1 MKNGKNG
8 TNGKDHKIAYIDGVA
23 HQIKSEHTSVLKFVR
38 EYVGN
43 DKVPSLCDDPN
54 LAPYGA
60 CRVCSV
66 DVALKKDGPTKTVAS
81 CHTPVTDGSYI
92 ITNNKDLENL
102 RKNIV
107 ELVLTDHPM
116 TCSTCEVNN
125 NCELQTVANDLGI
138 NEHRYNKPKQNK
150 GIPKDTSHAYM
161 RMNLDNCI
169 NCGRCV
175 RACDEI
181 QGSFVLTMSGRGFE
195 SKITTDNDMLF
206 GDSSCVSCGAC
217 AHTCPTDAISDVF
230 ASKSADYD
238 EKVRTTCSYCGVGCN
253 LEASIKDGKVVSIDT
268 PKETEVNAG
277 HTCLKGRYAFGFYDH
292 PDRLRNPLI
301 KRNGKFEKAS
311 WDEAYEYIKNKL
323 QKIVKENGPDAV
335 AGISSARCTNEEN
348 YVFQKMIRA
357 AIGTNNID
365 CCARIC
371 HSPTAWGM
379 QQTFGTG
386 AATNSTEDI
395 YHADLFL
402 VIGANPTNAHPVTG
416 AKIKQQVMK
425 GKKLIVLDPVTTEL
439 ARMADYHIRLRPGT
453 NVAVLNMMLYFI
465 IESKLQKE
473 DFILSRTEGFE
484 NFLKGIKKLNIDQ
497 LAKVAGVDKQQVKE
511 AAIAYATAGNSM
523 EFHGLG
529 VTEHEQGSKTVML
542 IADLAMITGNIGR
555 QGVGVNPLRGQNNV
569 QGAADMGC
577 QPHQG
582 AGYFP
587 VADKKIQNFY
597 TEKYGVVHPTKAGL
611 KIPQIFDAAINK
623 EVKAVWIIGE
633 DVVQTDPNS
642 AHVAKAMNALDLL
655 VVQEIFLSETAKH
668 ADVVLPGTTFLEK
681 DGTFTNTERRV
692 QRVNRAAKPLPGTK
706 PDGVIVTDMMQ
717 KLGYDQKT
725 YDADEVL
732 AEIADVVP
740 FFKGI
745 TRERLGKLGLQW
757 PVKEDGT
764 DTKILH
770 QKEFK
775 LGKGRIKYFDW
786 KESSELEKNK
796 KEYPLI
802 LTTSRVLQHYNAATM
817 TKRTKNIKI
826 VDEDV
831 LLIHPKDAKY
841 RELNTGDIGRLY
853 SGRGEVS
860 LKVEVT
866 PKVKEG
872 IVFTTFHFPEHMVN
886 MVTGHGKDEETMC
899 AEYKVSA
906 VEVQKISN
914 QFKTEVVAKKDQ
926 AEVLKA

>member
-1 MKNGKNG
+1 MRNG
-8 TNGKDHKIAYIDGVA
+8 TDGKDYKVAYIDGIA
-23 HQIKSEHTSVLKFVR
+23 HQIKSNHTSILKFVK
-38 EYVGN
+38 EHVSE
-43 DKVPSLCDDPN
+43 KKIPSLCDDPN

-60 CRVCSV
+60 CRICSV
-66 DVALKKDGPTKTVAS
+66 DVALRKDGPTKTVAS
-81 CHTPVTDGSYI
+81 CHTPVSEDSYI
-92 ITNNKDLENL
+92 ITSNKDLKNL

-138 NEHRYNKPKQNK
+138 NEHRYNEPKQNK
-150 GIPKDTSHAYM
+150 GILKDTSHAYM
-161 RMNLDNCI
+161 RMNLNNCI

-195 SKITTDNDMLF
+195 SKITTDNNMLF

-230 ASKSADYD
+230 QSKSAIAD
-238 EKVRTTCSYCGVGCN
+238 EKIRTTCSYCGVGCN
-253 LEASIKDGKVVSIDT
+253 LEIAVKDNKVLSIDT
-268 PKETEVNAG
+268 PKDTEVNAG
-277 HTCLKGRYAFGFYDH
+277 HTCLKGRYAFGFYNH
-292 PDRLRNPLI
+292 KDRLTSPLI
-301 KRNGKFEKAS
+301 KKDDKFEKVT
-311 WDEAYEYIKNKL
+311 WEEAYSFIKNKL
-323 QKIVKENGPDAV
+323 VQIKKNYGPDAI

-357 AIGTNNID
+357 VIGTNNVD

-371 HSPTAWGM
+371 HSPTALGL
-379 QQTFGTG
+379 QKTFGTG
-386 AATNSTEDI
+386 AATNSAEDI
-395 YHADLFL
+395 YFTDLFL

-425 GKKLIVLDPVTTEL
+425 GKKLIVLDPVKTEL
-439 ARMADYHIRLRPGT
+439 AKMADYHIQLRPGT
-453 NVAVLNMMLYFI
+453 NVAVLNMMLYYILESGLEKKSFI
-465 IESKLQKE
+465 KK
-473 DFILSRTEGFE
+473 RCEGFE
-484 NFLKGIKKLNIDQ
+484 NFAKRIKKLNIEALEKACGVNRQ
-497 LAKVAGVDKQQVKE
+497 LIKE
-511 AAIAYATAGNSM
+511 AAIAYATANNSM

-529 VTEHEQGSKTVML
+529 VTEHTQGSKTVML
-542 IADLAMITGNIGR
+542 IADLAMITGNLGR
-555 QGVGVNPLRGQNNV
+555 RGVGVNPLRGQNNV

-582 AGYFP
+582 AGYLP
-587 VADKKIQNFY
+587 LDDKKIQEFY
-597 TEKYGVVHPTKAGL
+597 TEKYGVIHPTKAGL
-611 KIPQIFDAAINK
+611 KIPQIFDAAIDGSL
-623 EVKAVWIIGE
+623 KAVWIIGE

-642 AHVAKAMNALDLL
+642 AHVAKALNALDLL
-655 VVQEIFLSETAKH
+655 VVQEIFMSETAKH

-681 DGTFTNTERRV
+681 EGTFTNTERRV
-692 QRVNRAAKPLPGTK
+692 QRVNKAAEPLPGTK
-706 PDGVIVTDMMQ
+706 PDGLIVTEMMQ
-717 KLGYDQKT
+717 KLGYDQKL
-725 YDADEVL
+725 YDANEVL

-745 TRERLGKLGLQW
+745 TRKRLGKLGLQW

-770 QKEFK
+770 EKEFK
-775 LGKGRIKYFDW
+775 LGKGKIKYFDW
-786 KESSELEKNK
+786 KESNELEKNK
-796 KEYPLI
+796 KDFPLI
-802 LTTSRVLQHYNAATM
+802 LTTSRTLQHYNAATM
-817 TKRTKNIKI
+817 TRRTKNIKI
-826 VDEDV
+826 VDKDI

-841 RELNTGDIGRLY
+841 RELNTGDIARLY

-866 PKVKEG
+866 EKVKEG

-906 VEVQKISN
+906 VDVQKISN
-914 QFKTEVVAKKDQ
+914 QFKTEVSTEKGQ

>member
-1 MKNGKNG
+1 M
-8 TNGKDHKIAYIDGVA
+8 
-23 HQIKSEHTSVLKFVR
+23 F
-38 EYVGN
+38 
-43 DKVPSLCDDPN
+43 
-54 LAPYGA
+54 
-60 CRVCSV
+60 
-66 DVALKKDGPTKTVAS
+66 
-81 CHTPVTDGSYI
+81 
-92 ITNNKDLENL
+92 TNNETLESL

-107 ELVLTDHPM
+107 ELVISDHPM
-116 TCSTCEVNN
+116 NCSTCEVDQ

-138 NEHRYNKPKQNK
+138 KEHRYNNPKQHK

-195 SKITTDNDMLF
+195 SRITTDNDMMF

-230 ASKSADYD
+230 QSKSAKVDK
-238 EKVRTTCSYCGVGCN
+238 KVRTTCSYCGVGCN
-253 LEASIKDGKVVSIDT
+253 LEASIKDGKVVAIDT

-277 HTCLKGRYAFGFYDH
+277 HTCIKGRYAFGFYDH
-292 PDRLRNPLI
+292 PDRLRSPLI
-301 KRNGKFEKAS
+301 KRSGKFEEAS

-323 QKIVKENGPDAV
+323 EKIKKENGPDAI

-357 AIGTNNID
+357 VVGTNNID

-395 YHADLFL
+395 YHADLFI

-439 ARMADYHIRLRPGT
+439 ARLADYHIKLKPGS

-465 IESKLQKE
+465 VKGNLLNK
-473 DFILSRTEGFE
+473 DFVEKRTEGFE
-484 NFLKGIKKLNIDQ
+484 EFLNHINSLDIDH
-497 LAKVAGVDKQQVKE
+497 LANVAGVEKQLVKE
-511 AAIAYATAGNSM
+511 AAIAYATANNSM

-555 QGVGVNPLRGQNNV
+555 RGVGVNPLRGQNNV

-587 VADKKIQNFY
+587 VADKKIQEFY

-611 KIPQIFDAAINK
+611 KIPEIFDAAINK
-623 EVKAVWIIGE
+623 EVKGLWIIGE
-633 DVVQTDPNS
+633 DIVQTDPNS
-642 AHVAKAMNALDLL
+642 AHVIKAMESLDLL
-655 VVQEIFLSETAKH
+655 VVQEIFMSETAKL

-692 QRVNRAAKPLPGTK
+692 QRVNKAAEPLPGTK

-717 KLGYDQKT
+717 KLGYDQPT
-725 YDADEVL
+725 YDADQVL
-732 AEIADVVP
+732 AEVADVVP

-770 QKEFK
+770 EKEFK
-775 LGKGRIKYFDW
+775 LGKGRLKSFNW
-786 KESSELEKNK
+786 QESTELKNNK

-817 TKRTKNIKI
+817 TRRTKNLKI
-826 VDEDV
+826 VDEDI
-831 LLIHPKDAKY
+831 LLLHPSDAKS
-841 RELNTGDIGRLY
+841 RELNSGDIARLY

-866 PKVKEG
+866 DKVKEG

-886 MVTGHGKDEETMC
+886 MVTGDGKDEETKC

-906 VEVQKISN
+906 VNVQKISN
-914 QFKTEVVAKKDQ
+914 KFKTEITPKEKE
-926 AEVLKA
+926 AEVR

>member
-1 MKNGKNG
+1 MSAEKR
-8 TNGKDHKIAYIDGVA
+8 KIAYIDGKPYE
-23 HQIKSEHTSVLKFVR
+23 IGSNHTSILKFVNSYLG
-38 EYVGN
+38 EK
-43 DKVPSLCDDPN
+43 KVPTLCDDPN
-54 LAPYGA
+54 LVPYGA

-66 DVALKKDGPTKTVAS
+66 EVALEKDGPTKVVAS
-81 CHTPVTDGSYI
+81 CHTPIDENQHIFTD
-92 ITNNKDLENL
+92 NEDLKNL

-116 TCSTCEVNN
+116 NCNACEVDQ
-125 NCELQTVANDLGI
+125 NCELQDVANDLGI
-138 NEHRYNKPKQNK
+138 IKHRYNNPKQHNRV
-150 GIPKDTSHAYM
+150 PKDTSHDYM

-169 NCGRCV
+169 NCGRCI

-195 SKITTDNDMLF
+195 SRITTDNDMLF

-230 ASKSADYD
+230 QSKSANVDN
-238 EKVRTTCSYCGVGCN
+238 KVRTTCSYCGVGCN
-253 LEASIKDGKVVSIDT
+253 LEASIKDNKVVAINT

-277 HTCLKGRYAFGFYDH
+277 HTCIKGRYAFGFYDH
-292 PDRLRNPLI
+292 PDRLKSPLI
-301 KRNGKFEKAS
+301 KRNGKFEEVS
-311 WDEAYEYIKNKL
+311 WDEAYDFIKKKLNK
-323 QKIVKENGPDAV
+323 ITKENGPDAV

-357 AIGTNNID
+357 VIGTNNID

-395 YHADLFL
+395 YHADLFI
-402 VIGANPTNAHPVTG
+402 VIGANPNNAHPVTG
-416 AKIKQQVMK
+416 AKIKQQAMK
-425 GKKLIVLDPVTTEL
+425 GKKLIVIDPITTEL
-439 ARMADYHIRLRPGT
+439 AKLADYHIKLRPGT

-465 IESKLQKE
+465 VKSKMYDKKFVE
-473 DFILSRTEGFE
+473 TRTEGFDTFVRE
-484 NFLKGIKKLNIDQ
+484 IEKQNIDE
-497 LAKVAGVDKQQVKE
+497 LANIAGVDKQQVKE
-511 AAIAYATAGNSM
+511 AAIAYATARNAM

-529 VTEHEQGSKTVML
+529 VTEHTQGSKTVML

-555 QGVGVNPLRGQNNV
+555 PGVGVNPLRGQNNV

-582 AGYFP
+582 AGYLS
-587 VADKKIQNFY
+587 VDDKKIQNFY

-611 KIPQIFDAAINK
+611 KIPQIFDGAKNK
-623 EVKAVWIIGE
+623 EVKALWIIGE

-642 AHVAKAMNALDLL
+642 THVIEALNSLDLL
-655 VVQEIFLSETAKH
+655 VVQEIFMSETAKL
-668 ADVVLPGTTFLEK
+668 ATVVLPGTTFLEK
-681 DGTFTNTERRV
+681 DGTFTNTERRI
-692 QRVNRAAKPLPGTK
+692 QRVNQAAKPLPGTK
-706 PDGVIVTDMMQ
+706 PDGIIVTEMMR
-717 KLGYDQKT
+717 KLDYNQPI
-725 YDADEVL
+725 YDADQVL

-740 FFKGI
+740 FFKGV
-745 TRERLGKLGLQW
+745 TRERLGKFGLQW
-757 PVKEDGT
+757 PVQEDGT

-770 QKEFK
+770 KDTFK
-775 LGKGRIKYFDW
+775 LGKGRLKNFNW
-786 KESSELEKNK
+786 QESPEIENNK
-796 KEYPLI
+796 KDYPLI

-817 TKRTKNIKI
+817 TRRTNNVNIVK
-826 VDEDV
+826 EDI
-831 LLIHPKDAKY
+831 LLVHPKDAEK
-841 RELNTGDIGRLY
+841 RGLNTGDIGRLY
-853 SGRGEVS
+853 SSRGEVA

-866 PKVKEG
+866 DKVKKG

-914 QFKTEVVAKKDQ
+914 KFKTKIESSEKQ
-926 AEVLKA
+926 AEEV

>member
-1 MKNGKNG
+1 MSAEKRKV
-8 TNGKDHKIAYIDGVA
+8 AYIDGKPYEIG
-23 HQIKSEHTSVLKFVR
+23 QNHTSILKFVKSYLG
-38 EYVGN
+38 EK
-43 DKVPSLCDDPN
+43 KVPTLCDDPN

-66 DVALKKDGPTKTVAS
+66 EVALEKDGPTKVVAS
-81 CHTPVTDGSYI
+81 CHTPVGENQHIFTSNDG
-92 ITNNKDLENL
+92 LQNL

-116 TCSTCEVNN
+116 NCDTCEVDK

-138 NEHRYNKPKQNK
+138 SDHRYNNPKQHK
-150 GIPKDTSHAYM
+150 GTPKDTSHSYM

-195 SKITTDNDMLF
+195 SRITTDNDMLF

-230 ASKSADYD
+230 QSKSVKVDK
-238 EKVRTTCSYCGVGCN
+238 KVRTTCSYCGVGCN
-253 LEASIKDGKVVSIDT
+253 LETSVKDGKVVAIDT

-277 HTCLKGRYAFGFYDH
+277 HTCIKGRYAFGFYDH
-292 PDRLRNPLI
+292 PDRLRSPLI
-301 KRNGKFEKAS
+301 KKNGKFEEAS
-311 WDEAYEYIKNKL
+311 WDDAYEYIKQKL
-323 QKIVKENGPDAV
+323 EKIKNESGPDAI

-425 GKKLIVLDPVTTEL
+425 GKKLIVLDPITTDIAKL
-439 ARMADYHIRLRPGT
+439 ADYHIRLRPGT
-453 NVAVLNMMLYFI
+453 NVAVLNMMLYYI
-465 IESKLQKE
+465 VKGNLLNK
-473 DFILSRTEGFE
+473 DFVENRTEGFDE
-484 NFLKGIKKLNIDQ
+484 FLNHINGLNIDH
-497 LAKVAGVDKQQVKE
+497 LASVAGVDKQLVKE
-511 AAIAYATAGNSM
+511 AAIAYATAKNSM

-555 QGVGVNPLRGQNNV
+555 RGVGVNPLRGQNNV

-587 VADKKIQNFY
+587 VADKKIQDFY
-597 TEKYGVVHPTKAGL
+597 TEKYGAVHPTKAGL
-611 KIPQIFDAAINK
+611 KIPEIFDAAINK
-623 EVKAVWIIGE
+623 EVKGLWIIGE
-633 DVVQTDPNS
+633 DIVQTDPNS
-642 AHVAKAMNALDLL
+642 AHVIKAMESLDLL
-655 VVQEIFLSETAKH
+655 VVQEIFMSETAKL
-668 ADVVLPGTTFLEK
+668 ADVVLQGTTFLEK

-692 QRVNRAAKPLPGTK
+692 QRVNKAAEPLPGTK
-706 PDGVIVTDMMQ
+706 PDGVIVTEMMQ
-717 KLGYDQKT
+717 KLGYDQPT
-725 YDADEVL
+725 YDADQVL
-732 AEIADVVP
+732 AEVADVVP

-770 QKEFK
+770 EKEFK
-775 LGKGRIKYFDW
+775 LGKGRLKSFDW
-786 KESSELEKNK
+786 KESTEIKNNI

-817 TKRTKNIKI
+817 TRRTKNLNI
-826 VDEDV
+826 VDEDI
-831 LLIHPKDAKY
+831 LLVNPIDAKE
-841 RELNTGDIGRLY
+841 RELNNGDIARLY

-866 PKVKEG
+866 DKVKEG

-886 MVTGHGKDEETMC
+886 MVTGDGKDEETKC

-906 VEVQKISN
+906 VQVQKISN
-914 QFKTEVVAKKDQ
+914 KFKTEISPSEKQ
-926 AEVLKA
+926 AEIVRN

>member
-1 MKNGKNG
+1 MSSEKR
-8 TNGKDHKIAYIDGVA
+8 KIAYIDGKPYEIGS
-23 HQIKSEHTSVLKFVR
+23 HHTSILKFIKGYLG
-38 EYVGN
+38 E
-43 DKVPSLCDDPN
+43 DKVPTLCDDPN

-60 CRVCSV
+60 CRICSV
-66 DVALKKDGPTKTVAS
+66 EVALAKDGPTRIVAS
-81 CHTPVTDGSYI
+81 CHTPVAENQHI
-92 ITNNKDLENL
+92 FTNNETLHGL

-116 TCSTCEVNN
+116 TCGTCEVNN
-125 NCELQTVANDLGI
+125 NCELQKVAIDLGI
-138 NEHRYNKPKQNK
+138 SDHRYNNPKQHK

-195 SKITTDNDMLF
+195 SRITTDNNMLF

-217 AHTCPTDAISDVF
+217 AHTCPTDAISDIF
-230 ASKSADYD
+230 KSKSADVD
-238 EKVRTTCSYCGVGCN
+238 KKVRTTCSYCGVGCN
-253 LEASIKDGKVVSIDT
+253 LEASIKNNKVVSIDT
-268 PKETEVNAG
+268 PKHTEVNAG
-277 HTCLKGRYAFGFYDH
+277 HTCIKGRYAFGFYDH
-292 PDRLRNPLI
+292 PDRLRSPLI
-301 KRNGKFEKAS
+301 KRNGKFEKAT
-311 WDEAYEYIKNKL
+311 WDEAYDLIKSEFNRIIKNS
-323 QKIVKENGPDAV
+323 GPDAI

-348 YVFQKMIRA
+348 YLFQKMIRA
-357 AIGTNNID
+357 VVGTNSVD

-425 GKKLIVLDPVTTEL
+425 GKKLIVLDPITTEL
-439 ARMADYHIRLRPGT
+439 AKLADYHIKLRPGT
-453 NVAVLNMMLYFI
+453 NVAVLNMMHYFI
-465 IESKLQKE
+465 LEANLQKV
-473 DFILSRTEGFE
+473 DFIRDRTEGYE
-484 NFLKGIKKLNIDQ
+484 NFVKEIKRQDVDA
-497 LAKVAGVDKQQVKE
+497 LAKVAGVDKELVKK
-511 AAIAYATAGNSM
+511 AAIAYATAKNAM

-555 QGVGVNPLRGQNNV
+555 PGVGINPLRGQNNV

-582 AGYFP
+582 AGYLS
-587 VADKKIQNFY
+587 VADPKIQEYY
-597 TEKYGVVHPTKAGL
+597 TGKYGVTHPTKPGL
-611 KIPQIFDAAINK
+611 KIPQMFEAAIDK
-623 EVKAVWIIGE
+623 ELKALWIIGE
-633 DVVQTDPNS
+633 DIVQTDPDS
-642 AHVAKAMNALDLL
+642 SHVIKAMKSLEFL
-655 VVQEIFLSETAKH
+655 VVQEIFMSETAKL
-668 ADVVLPGTTFLEK
+668 ATVVLPGTTFLEK
-681 DGTFTNTERRV
+681 EGTFTNTERRI
-692 QRVNRAAKPLPGTK
+692 QRVNRAAPPLPGTK
-706 PDGVIVTDMMQ
+706 PDGVIVAEMMQ
-717 KLGYDQKT
+717 KFGFKQPA
-725 YDADEVL
+725 YDADQVL

-740 FFKGI
+740 FFKGV

-770 QKEFK
+770 TEKFTI
-775 LGKGRIKYFDW
+775 GKGQFKNFDW
-786 KESSELEKNK
+786 KESTELTNNQ
-796 KEYPLI
+796 KEFPLI
-802 LTTSRVLQHYNAATM
+802 LTTSRALQHYNCGTM
-817 TKRTKNIKI
+817 TRRTSNVDIM
-826 VDEDV
+826 DEDI
-831 LLIHPKDAKY
+831 LLMNPKDADT
-841 RELNTGDIGRLY
+841 RDIITGDFAQLY
-853 SGRGEVS
+853 SGRGSVN

-866 PKVKEG
+866 DKTKEG

-886 MVTGHGKDEETMC
+886 MVTGEGKDEETMC

-906 VEVQKISN
+906 VEVRKISN
-914 QFKTEVVAKKDQ
+914 RFEAKENEHRVEVK
-926 AEVLKA
+926 LSN

>member
-1 MKNGKNG
+1 MSSEKR
-8 TNGKDHKIAYIDGVA
+8 KIAYIDGKPYE
-23 HQIKSEHTSVLKFVR
+23 IGPNHTSILKFVKSYLG
-38 EYVGN
+38 EK
-43 DKVPSLCDDPN
+43 KVPTLCDDPN

-66 DVALKKDGPTKTVAS
+66 EVALEKDGPTKVVAS
-81 CHTPVTDGSYI
+81 CHTPIGENQHVF
-92 ITNNKDLENL
+92 TNNETIESL

-107 ELVLTDHPM
+107 ELVISDHPM
-116 TCSTCEVNN
+116 NCSTCEVDQ

-138 NEHRYNKPKQNK
+138 KEHRYNNPKQHK

-195 SKITTDNDMLF
+195 SRITTDNDMLF

-230 ASKSADYD
+230 QSKSAKVDK
-238 EKVRTTCSYCGVGCN
+238 KVRTTCSYCGVGCN
-253 LEASIKDGKVVSIDT
+253 LEASIKDGKVVAIDT

-277 HTCLKGRYAFGFYDH
+277 HTCIKGRYAFGFYDH
-292 PDRLRNPLI
+292 PDRLRSPLI
-301 KRNGKFEKAS
+301 KRNGKFEEAS
-311 WDEAYEYIKNKL
+311 WDEAYDYIKNKL
-323 QKIVKENGPDAV
+323 EKIKKESGPDAI

-357 AIGTNNID
+357 VVGTNNID

-425 GKKLIVLDPVTTEL
+425 GKKLIVLDPITTEL
-439 ARMADYHIRLRPGT
+439 ARLADYHIRLKPGS

-465 IESKLQKE
+465 VKGNLFNK
-473 DFILSRTEGFE
+473 DFVEKRTEGFE
-484 NFLKGIKKLNIDQ
+484 EFLKHIDSLDIDR
-497 LAKVAGVDKQQVKE
+497 LANVAGVDKQLVKE
-511 AAIAYATAGNSM
+511 AAIAYATAKNSM

-555 QGVGVNPLRGQNNV
+555 RGVGVNPLRGQNNV

-587 VADKKIQNFY
+587 VADKKIQEFY
-597 TEKYGVVHPTKAGL
+597 TEKYGVIHPTKAGL
-611 KIPQIFDAAINK
+611 KIPEIFDAAINK
-623 EVKAVWIIGE
+623 EVKGLWIIGE
-633 DVVQTDPNS
+633 DIVQTDPNS
-642 AHVAKAMNALDLL
+642 AHVIKAMESLDLL
-655 VVQEIFLSETAKH
+655 VVQEIFMSETAKL

-692 QRVNRAAKPLPGTK
+692 QRVNRAAEPLPGTK

-717 KLGYDQKT
+717 KLGYDQPT
-725 YDADEVL
+725 YDADQVL
-732 AEIADVVP
+732 AEVADVVP

-770 QKEFK
+770 EKEFK
-775 LGKGRIKYFDW
+775 LGKGRLKSFHW
-786 KESSELEKNK
+786 QESTELKNNK

-817 TKRTKNIKI
+817 TRRTKNLKI
-826 VDEDV
+826 VDEDI
-831 LLIHPKDAKY
+831 LLVHPNDAKT
-841 RELNTGDIGRLY
+841 RELSSGDIARLY

-866 PKVKEG
+866 DKVKEG

-886 MVTGHGKDEETMC
+886 MVTGDGKDEETKC

-906 VEVQKISN
+906 VNVQKISN
-914 QFKTEVVAKKDQ
+914 KFKTEITLKETE
-926 AEVLKA
+926 AEVR

>member
-1 MKNGKNG
+1 MSAEKRKV
-8 TNGKDHKIAYIDGVA
+8 AYIDGKPYEIG
-23 HQIKSEHTSVLKFVR
+23 QNHTSILKFVKSYLG
-38 EYVGN
+38 EK
-43 DKVPSLCDDPN
+43 KVPTLCDDPN

-66 DVALKKDGPTKTVAS
+66 EVALEKDGPTKVVAS
-81 CHTPVTDGSYI
+81 CHTPVGENQHIFTSNDG
-92 ITNNKDLENL
+92 LQNL

-116 TCSTCEVNN
+116 NCDTCEVDK

-138 NEHRYNKPKQNK
+138 SDHRYNNPKQHK
-150 GIPKDTSHAYM
+150 GTPKDTSHSYM

-195 SKITTDNDMLF
+195 SRITTDNDMLF

-230 ASKSADYD
+230 QSKSVKVDK
-238 EKVRTTCSYCGVGCN
+238 KVRTTCSYCGVGCN
-253 LEASIKDGKVVSIDT
+253 LETSVKDGKVVAIDT

-277 HTCLKGRYAFGFYDH
+277 HTCIKGRYAFGFYDH
-292 PDRLRNPLI
+292 PDRLRSPLI
-301 KRNGKFEKAS
+301 KRNGKFEEVS
-311 WDEAYEYIKNKL
+311 WDDAYEYIKQKL
-323 QKIVKENGPDAV
+323 EKIKNESGPDAI

-425 GKKLIVLDPVTTEL
+425 GKKLIVLDPITTDIAKL
-439 ARMADYHIRLRPGT
+439 ADYHIRLRPGT
-453 NVAVLNMMLYFI
+453 NVAVLNMMLYYI
-465 IESKLQKE
+465 VKGNLLNK
-473 DFILSRTEGFE
+473 DFVENRTEGFDE
-484 NFLKGIKKLNIDQ
+484 FLNHINGLDIDH
-497 LAKVAGVDKQQVKE
+497 LASVAGVDKQLVKE
-511 AAIAYATAGNSM
+511 AAIAYATAKNSM

-555 QGVGVNPLRGQNNV
+555 RGVGVNPLRGQNNV

-587 VADKKIQNFY
+587 VADKKIQDFY
-597 TEKYGVVHPTKAGL
+597 TEKYGAVHPTKAGL
-611 KIPQIFDAAINK
+611 KIPEIFDAAINK
-623 EVKAVWIIGE
+623 EVKGLWIIGE
-633 DVVQTDPNS
+633 DIVQTDPNS
-642 AHVAKAMNALDLL
+642 AHVIKAMESLDLL
-655 VVQEIFLSETAKH
+655 VVQEIFMSETAKL

-692 QRVNRAAKPLPGTK
+692 QRVNKAAEPLPGTK
-706 PDGVIVTDMMQ
+706 PDGVIVTEMMQ
-717 KLGYDQKT
+717 KLGYDQPT
-725 YDADEVL
+725 YDADQVL
-732 AEIADVVP
+732 AEVADVVP

-770 QKEFK
+770 EKEFK
-775 LGKGRIKYFDW
+775 LGKGRLKSFDW
-786 KESSELEKNK
+786 KESTEIKNNI

-817 TKRTKNIKI
+817 TRRTKNLNI
-826 VDEDV
+826 VDEDI
-831 LLIHPKDAKY
+831 LLVNPIDAKE
-841 RELNTGDIGRLY
+841 RELSNGDIARLY

-866 PKVKEG
+866 DKVKEG

-886 MVTGHGKDEETMC
+886 MVTGDGKDEETKC

-906 VEVQKISN
+906 VQVQKISN
-914 QFKTEVVAKKDQ
+914 KFKTEISPSEKQ
-926 AEVLKA
+926 AEIVRN

>member
-1 MKNGKNG
+1 MKNS
-8 TNGKDHKIAYIDGVA
+8 TNGKSHKIAYIDGVA
-23 HQIKSEHTSVLKFVR
+23 HQIKSDHTSILKFVR
-38 EYVGN
+38 KHVGE
-43 DKVPSLCDDPN
+43 KKIPTLCDDSN

-66 DVALKKDGPTKTVAS
+66 DVALQKDGATKTVAS
-81 CHTPVTDGSYI
+81 CHTPVTENSYI
-92 ITNNKDLENL
+92 ITDNKDLKNL

-125 NCELQTVANDLGI
+125 NCELQTLANDLDISG
-138 NEHRYNKPKQNK
+138 HRYNKPKQNK

-181 QGSFVLTMSGRGFE
+181 QGSFVLTMIGRGFE
-195 SKITTDNDMLF
+195 SRITTDNNMLF

-230 ASKSADYD
+230 QSKSTIAD
-238 EKVRTTCSYCGVGCN
+238 EKIRTTCSYCGVGCN
-253 LEASIKDGKVVSIDT
+253 LEVAAKDNKVLSIDT
-268 PKETEVNAG
+268 PKDTEVNAG
-277 HTCLKGRYAFGFYDH
+277 HTCLKGRYAFGFYNH
-292 PDRLRNPLI
+292 KDRLTSPLI
-301 KRNGKFEKAS
+301 KKNGKFEKAT
-311 WDEAYEYIKNKL
+311 WNEAYDFIKDKL
-323 QKIVKENGPDAV
+323 NEIKKKHGPDAI

-357 AIGTNNID
+357 AIGTNSVD

-371 HSPTAWGM
+371 HSPTAWGL

-386 AATNSTEDI
+386 AATNSTDDI

-416 AKIKQQVMK
+416 SKIKQQAMK
-425 GKKLIVLDPVTTEL
+425 GKKLIVLDPVKTEL
-439 ARMADYHIRLRPGT
+439 AKMADYHIQLRPGT

-465 IESKLQKE
+465 LEAGLENKSFIEE
-473 DFILSRTEGFE
+473 RCEGFE
-484 NFLKGIKKLNIDQ
+484 DFAKEIKRLNIDN
-497 LAKVAGVDKQQVKE
+497 LEKVCGVSRESIKE
-511 AAIAYATAGNSM
+511 AAIAYATAKNSM

-529 VTEHEQGSKTVML
+529 VTEHTQGSKTVML
-542 IADLAMITGNIGR
+542 IADLAMITGNLGR
-555 QGVGVNPLRGQNNV
+555 KGVGVNPLRGQNNV

-582 AGYFP
+582 AGYLP
-587 VADKKIQNFY
+587 VADKKIQEY
-597 TEKYGVVHPTKAGL
+597 YSEKYGIVHPTKAGL
-611 KIPQIFDAAINK
+611 KIPQIFDSAINGNL
-623 EVKAVWIIGE
+623 KAVWILGE

-642 AHVAKAMNALDLL
+642 AHVIKAMESLDLL
-655 VVQEIFLSETAKH
+655 VVQEIFMSETAKY
-668 ADVVLPGTTFLEK
+668 ATVVLPGTTFLEK
-681 DGTFTNTERRV
+681 NGTFTNTERRI
-692 QRVNRAAKPLPGTK
+692 QKVNQVAKPFPGSK
-706 PDGVIVTDMMQ
+706 PDGVIITEMMQ
-717 KLGYDQKT
+717 RLGYKQLL

-732 AEIADVVP
+732 AEIADVVS
-740 FFKGI
+740 FFKGV
-745 TRERLGKLGLQW
+745 TRKRLGKFGLQW

-770 QKEFK
+770 KETFK
-775 LGKGRIKYFDW
+775 LGKGKIKYFDW
-786 KESSELEKNK
+786 KETNELIKNK
-796 KEYPLI
+796 KEFPLI

-817 TKRTKNIKI
+817 TRRTDNLKI
-826 VDEDV
+826 VNKDI
-831 LLIHPKDAKY
+831 LLVNPKDSKE
-841 RELNTGDIGRLY
+841 RNLNTGDIARLY
-853 SGRGEVS
+853 SARGEVN
-860 LKVEVT
+860 LTVEVT
-866 PKVKEG
+866 DKVKKG

-906 VEVQKISN
+906 VQVQKISN
-914 QFKTEVVAKKDQ
+914 VFNKQSVRY
-926 AEVLKA
+926 